1 MALKMFFKEITSESL
16 GIRGNYEKT
25 AGSAT
30 IKKKNNCPKRQ
41 IPFITIVFHSF

>member
-30 IKKKNNCPKRQ
+30 IKKK
-41 IPFITIVFHSF
+41 TIVQNAKFRL